1 MFQNSL
7 KTKRGECDCCGKVD
21 IDIYPT
27 HHNMSMCAVCRDA
40 EMAAIDAASKV
51 KALANVSVVE
61 ASRKIDTLVELKADI
76 YNAETVPFIALQA
89 SIESDESIPS
99 ARKRLALADEVKAR
113 LDAFNKAIFDDEA
126 ALMVKRNQRQA
137 WLVHMQNVAAGLH
150 ESERAKY
157 KQHDVNYKPTVVK
170 SVKPKVVKPSPKKFS
185 KAELY
190 AAATKYGVPAP
201 AVQAWVT
208 ARGISCED
216 AARTLAEQMGLI

>member
-1 MFQNSL
+1 MVFAHSL
-7 KTKRGECDCCGKVD
+7 KTKQGECDACGKTGE
-21 IDIYPT
+21 IFPT

-40 EMAAIDAASKV
+40 EMAAIEAASKV
-51 KALANVSVVE
+51 KQLANVSVVE
-61 ASRKIDTLVELKADI
+61 ASRKLDSLVELKADV

-89 SIESDESIPS
+89 AIDNDASIPS
-99 ARKRLALADEVKAR
+99 ERKRVALADEVKAR
-113 LDAFNKAIFDDEA
+113 LDAFNKAIFDDEQ

-170 SVKPKVVKPSPKKFS
+170 TPKPKVVKPSPKKFS
-185 KAELY
+185 KTELY
-190 AAATKYGVPAP
+190 DAAKKYGVPAP

-208 ARGISCED
+208 ARGITCEE
-216 AARTLAEQMGLI
+216 AAKALAEQMGLL